1 MDAAT
6 APSNMM
12 ESTMNVSE
20 FAYLARRPYSAL
32 LQESTI
38 FGTLFVMKQLPFN
51 MQMQTQSNWC
61 WAATAT
67 SVSHYFWRWSTWSQ
81 CRVAN
86 AELGHTDC
94 CQNPVPSDCNV
105 PWYLDRALTRTR
117 NFVSIMGPAGFE
129 QVRAEI
135 NAGRPVGAR
144 IGWSGGGGH
153 FMVIYGYSLIGGGEF
168 FDIDDPIYGK
178 SHIPVSEFASSYQ
191 GTGSWTHTYF
201 MKSYF
206 KLPFDL
212 PIPAELILRRIW
224 ELRPLLRFK
233 GELAQTDARD
243 PGNDQDASIGLAQR
257 IYALGLDALLSDA
270 ARAPEPA
277 GMRVYEMAGERPQAF
292 FDISEDDEARLL
304 QMSAAKN
311 HLEAFSRGLSV
322 ALTLVKEN
330 QACEL
335 RLLRVAALNFEA
347 LWISCDGARE
357 HDLLV
362 PLRSVGR
369 LATYQP
375 IPMSEALVLL
385 REAARPLANMD
396 DTMGA

>member
-1 MDAAT
+1 MDADRA
-6 APSNMM
+6 SRYVM
-12 ESTMNVSE
+12 ECIMNVSE
-20 FAYLARRPYSAL
+20 LVYLARRPYSSL

-38 FGTLFVMKQLPFN
+38 FGKLFVLKQLPFN

-67 SVSHYFWRWSTWSQ
+67 SVSHYFWRWSTWTQ

-94 CQNPVPSDCNV
+94 CHNPVPSDCNV

-117 NFVSIMGPAGFE
+117 NFVSITGPVGFE
-129 QVRAEI
+129 QVRDEI

-153 FMVIYGYSLIGGGEF
+153 FMVIYGYSLIGGGEY

-178 SHIPVSEFASSYQ
+178 SHIPVSEFSSSYQ

-224 ELRPLLRFK
+224 ELRPLLKLK
-233 GELAQTDARD
+233 GELAADPRD
-243 PGNDQDASIGLAQR
+243 TAPDQDASIGLAQR
-257 IYALGLDALLSDA
+257 IYVVGLDALLRDA
-270 ARAPEPA
+270 EVAAEPA
-277 GMRVYEMAGERPQAF
+277 GLRIYEMAGDAPRAF
-292 FDISEDDEARLL
+292 FDISEDDDARLL
-304 QMSAAKN
+304 QMSAAKS
-311 HLEAFSRGLSV
+311 HLDAFARGLSV
-322 ALTLVKEN
+322 ALTLVKEDR
-330 QACEL
+330 ACEL
-335 RLLRVAALNFEA
+335 RLFRVAALNFEA
-347 LWISCDGARE
+347 LWVTCGGAT
-357 HDLLV
+357 DQDMLV
-362 PLRSVGR
+362 PLRAVGR
-369 LATYQP
+369 LVPHRAV
-375 IPMSEALVLL
+375 ALSDAMAQL

>member
-1 MDAAT
+1 MGAAT
-6 APSNMM
+6 ALPTPTEGMM
-12 ESTMNVSE
+12 NISE
-20 FAYLARRPYSAL
+20 LAYLARRPYSSL

-38 FGTLFVMKQLPFN
+38 FGTLFVFKQLPFN

-67 SVSHYFWRWSTWSQ
+67 SVSHYFWRWSTWTQ

-94 CQNPVPSDCNV
+94 CQSPVPSDCNV

-117 NFVSIMGPAGFE
+117 NFVSITGPVGFE
-129 QVRAEI
+129 QVRSEI
-135 NAGRPVGAR
+135 DAGRPVGAR

-153 FMVIYGYSLIGGGEF
+153 FMVIYGYSLIGGGEYV
-168 FDIDDPIYGK
+168 DIDDPIYGK
-178 SHIPVSEFASSYQ
+178 SHIRLSEFASNYQ
-191 GTGSWTHTYF
+191 GSGSWTHTYF

-224 ELRPLLRFK
+224 ELRPLLRLK
-233 GELAQTDARD
+233 GELPEID
-243 PGNDQDASIGLAQR
+243 PRNGNEQDASIGLAQR
-257 IYALGLDALLSDA
+257 IYAVGLNSLLA
-270 ARAPEPA
+270 EGQPVAEPA
-277 GMRVYEMAGERPQAF
+277 GMRVYEMLGEQPRAF
-292 FDISEDDEARLL
+292 FDISEDDDARLL

-322 ALTLVKEN
+322 ALTLVKEE
-330 QACEL
+330 QSCEL
-335 RLLRVAALNFEA
+335 RLFRVPALNFEA

-357 HDLLV
+357 KDQLV

-369 LATYQP
+369 LAPYHTVSLADA
-375 IPMSEALVLL
+375 IPML

>member
-1 MDAAT
+1 
-6 APSNMM
+6 
-12 ESTMNVSE
+12 MNISE
-20 FAYLARRPYSAL
+20 FAYLARRPYSSL
-32 LQESTI
+32 LQESSI
-38 FGTLFVMKQLPFN
+38 FGKLFVFKQLAFN
-51 MQMQTQSNWC
+51 MEMQTQSNWC
-61 WAATAT
+61 WAATAN

-81 CRVAN
+81 CRIAN
-86 AELGHTDC
+86 AELGHNDC
-94 CQNPVPSDCNV
+94 CHSPVPAGCNV

-117 NFVSIMGPAGFE
+117 NFVSIQGPAGFE

-153 FMVIYGYSLIGGGEF
+153 FMVIYGYSMIAGAEY

-178 SHIPVSEFASSYQ
+178 SHIPVSEFSSSYQ
-191 GTGSWTHTYF
+191 GSGSWTHTYF

-224 ELRPLLRFK
+224 ELRPLLKLK
-233 GELAQTDARD
+233 GDLVSDAKD
-243 PGNDQDASIGLAQR
+243 DQDASIGLAQR
-257 IYALGLDALLSDA
+257 IYAVGLDALLHGEA
-270 ARAPEPA
+270 VVPEA
-277 GMRVYEMAGERPQAF
+277 VGLRVYEMAGEAPRAF
-292 FDISEDDEARLL
+292 FDISEDDDARLL

-311 HLEAFSRGLSV
+311 HLEAFSRALSV
-322 ALTLVKEN
+322 ALTQVKED

-335 RLLRVAALNFEA
+335 RLFRAQALNFEA
-347 LWISCDGARE
+347 LWIACDGEGAR
-357 HDLLV
+357 DVLV

-369 LATYQP
+369 LTPHQP
-375 IPMSEALVLL
+375 VPLADALAML

>member
-1 MDAAT
+1 
-6 APSNMM
+6 
-12 ESTMNVSE
+12 MNVSE
-20 FAYLARRPYSAL
+20 FVYLARRPYSSL

-38 FGTLFVMKQLPFN
+38 FGKLFVLKQLPFN

-67 SVSHYFWRWSTWSQ
+67 SVSHYFWRWSTWTQ

-86 AELGHTDC
+86 AELGQTDC
-94 CQNPVPSDCNV
+94 CQNPVPAHCNV

-117 NFVSIMGPAGFE
+117 NFVSITGPVGFE
-129 QVRAEI
+129 QVRSEI

-153 FMVIYGYSLIGGGEF
+153 FMVIYGYSTIGGGEF

-178 SHIPVSEFASSYQ
+178 SHIPVSEFSSSYQ

-206 KLPFDL
+206 RLPFDL
-212 PIPAELILRRIW
+212 PVPPELILRRIW
-224 ELRPLLRFK
+224 ELRPLLRLK
-233 GELAQTDARD
+233 GQLPPLDPRD
-243 PGNDQDASIGLAQR
+243 PGDDQDASIGLAQR
-257 IYALGLDALLSDA
+257 IYAVGLDALLQA
-270 ARAPEPA
+270 ENVVPEA
-277 GMRVYEMAGERPQAF
+277 VGLRVYEMAGETPRAF
-292 FDISEDDEARLL
+292 FDISEDQDARLL
-304 QMSAAKN
+304 QMSAAKG

-322 ALTLVKEN
+322 ALTVPKEE

-335 RLLRVAALNFEA
+335 RLFRAPALNFEA
-347 LWISCDGARE
+347 LWIACHGTGEQDV
-357 HDLLV
+357 LV
-362 PLRSVGR
+362 PLRSVGQ
-369 LATYQP
+369 LALHRP
-375 IPMSEALVLL
+375 VALADALAQL

>member
-1 MDAAT
+1 
-6 APSNMM
+6 
-12 ESTMNVSE
+12 MNVSE
-20 FAYLARRPYSAL
+20 FVYLARRPYSSL

-38 FGTLFVMKQLPFN
+38 FGNVFVLKQLSFN

-67 SVSHYFWRWSTWSQ
+67 SVSHYFWRWSTWNQ

-86 AELGHTDC
+86 AELERTDC
-94 CQNPVPSDCNV
+94 CQTPVPADCNV
-105 PWYLDRALTRTR
+105 PWYLDRSLTRTR
-117 NFVSIMGPAGFE
+117 NFVSMTGPVGFE

-135 NAGRPVGAR
+135 DAGRPVGAR

-178 SHIPVSEFASSYQ
+178 SHIPVSEFAGSYQ
-191 GTGSWTHTYF
+191 GAGSWTHTYF

-206 KLPFDL
+206 KLPYDV
-212 PIPAELILRRIW
+212 PVPPELILRRIW
-224 ELRPLLRFK
+224 ELRPLLRLK
-233 GELAQTDARD
+233 GDLPAADPRD
-243 PGNDQDASIGLAQR
+243 TGDDQEASIGLAQR
-257 IYALGLDALLSDA
+257 IYSVGLDALLA
-270 ARAPEPA
+270 AREVVPEPVGLRIYELA
-277 GMRVYEMAGERPQAF
+277 GDQPRAF
-292 FDISEDDEARLL
+292 FDISEDGEARLL
-304 QMSAAKN
+304 QMSAARN
-311 HLEAFSRGLSV
+311 LLEPFARALAV
-322 ALTLVKEN
+322 ALTLARED

-335 RLLRVAALNFEA
+335 RLFRVAALNFEA
-347 LWISCDGARE
+347 LWISCEGARE
-357 HDLLV
+357 QDVLV

-369 LATYQP
+369 LVPYQP
-375 IPMSEALVLL
+375 VALADAFVLL

>member
-1 MDAAT
+1 
-6 APSNMM
+6 
-12 ESTMNVSE
+12 MNVSE
-20 FAYLARRPYSAL
+20 FAYLARRPYSSL

-38 FGTLFVMKQLPFN
+38 FGKLFVFKQLSFN

-61 WAATAT
+61 WAATAN

-81 CRVAN
+81 CRIAN

-94 CQNPVPSDCNV
+94 CQSPVPAPCNV

-117 NFVSIMGPAGFE
+117 NFVSIQGPAGFDP
-129 QVRAEI
+129 VRAEI

-153 FMVIYGYSLIGGGEF
+153 FMVIYGYSMIGGHEY

-178 SHIPVSEFASSYQ
+178 SHLPVSEFSSSYQ

-206 KLPFDL
+206 RLPFDL

-224 ELRPLLRFK
+224 ELRPLLKLK
-233 GELAQTDARD
+233 GALPADAAD
-243 PGNDQDASIGLAQR
+243 EQDASIGLAQR
-257 IYALGLDALLSDA
+257 IYAVGLDALLRTEA
-270 ARAPEPA
+270 VAPEA
-277 GMRVYEMAGERPQAF
+277 VGLRVYEMAGEVPRAF

-304 QMSAAKN
+304 QMSAARP
-311 HLEAFSRGLSV
+311 HLEAFSRALAV
-322 ALTLVKEN
+322 ALTIPKQDQV
-330 QACEL
+330 CEL
-335 RLLRVAALNFEA
+335 RLLRAQALNFEA
-347 LWISCDGARE
+347 LWISCDGHGE
-357 HDLLV
+357 HDVLV
-362 PLRSVGR
+362 PLRSVGKLTPHQPVP
-369 LATYQP
+369 LADA
-375 IPMSEALVLL
+375 MLEL

>member
-1 MDAAT
+1 
-6 APSNMM
+6 
-12 ESTMNVSE
+12 MNVSE
-20 FAYLARRPYSAL
+20 LAYLARRPYSSL

-38 FGTLFVMKQLPFN
+38 FGKLFVLKQLPFN

-67 SVSHYFWRWSTWSQ
+67 SVSRYFWRWSTWTQ

-86 AELGHTDC
+86 AELGRTDC
-94 CQNPVPSDCNV
+94 CHNPVPSDCNV

-117 NFVSIMGPAGFE
+117 NFVSITGPVGFE
-129 QVRAEI
+129 QVRDEI

-178 SHIPVSEFASSYQ
+178 SHIPVSEFSSSYQ

-224 ELRPLLRFK
+224 ELRPLLKLK
-233 GELAQTDARD
+233 GELADDPRD
-243 PGNDQDASIGLAQR
+243 TAPDQDASIGLAQR
-257 IYALGLDALLSDA
+257 IYVVGLDALLGEAPVA
-270 ARAPEPA
+270 AEPA
-277 GMRVYEMAGERPQAF
+277 GLRIYEMAGESPRAF

-304 QMSAAKN
+304 QMSAARS
-311 HLEAFSRGLSV
+311 HLDAFARGLAV
-322 ALTLVKEN
+322 ALTLAKEEH
-330 QACEL
+330 ACEL
-335 RLLRVAALNFEA
+335 RLFRVAALNFEA
-347 LWISCDGARE
+347 LWVTCDGARE
-357 HDLLV
+357 QDMLV
-362 PLRSVGR
+362 PLRAVGR
-369 LATYQP
+369 LVPQRAV
-375 IPMSEALVLL
+375 ALADALAML